1 MKVEIA
7 FGRKKWAVVGAST
20 DPSSFGYKVYDML
33 KRAGFVVYPVS
44 PKYTE
49 VLGDPCY
56 ATLQDLPEKVDMV
69 SMVVN
74 PKIGKAIVASYS
86 EKPHYW
92 FQPGAYDDELVEMTK
107 GHCTAGPCV
116 LVEHGKADAK
126 MRKHIETIVSWLR
139 TKVEE
144 TKTDGLVLGLSGGV
158 DSAVVGAL
166 MAKAIP
172 EKAMSL
178 ILPCYSNP
186 EDVVHGRKVAE
197 VIGLKTE
204 VIDLTEAHRLIMDA
218 LQFPEE
224 PEKAGALRSADS
236 NLRARLRMSTLYAYA
251 NRYNALVVGTDNAAE
266 LYIGYFTKYG
276 DGGVDLLPI
285 AELVKAEVYH
295 LGRIL
300 GVPKEVLYKAPSA
313 GLWEGQTDEGEIGTT
328 YDIIDGYLLGEEVEE
343 RSAVI
348 IERMHRASAHKRST
362 PPYPTLEVRGLKK

>member
-20 DPSSFGYKVYDML
+20 DSGSFGYKIYEML
-33 KRAGFVVYPVS
+33 KTAGFVVYPVS

-56 ATLQDLPEKVDMV
+56 ATLGDLPEKVDMV

-74 PKIGKAIVASYS
+74 PKIGKSIVAAYP

-92 FQPGAYDDELVEMTK
+92 FQPGAYDDEILEMTK
-107 GHCTAGPCV
+107 GHHTAGPCV

-126 MRKHIETIVSWLR
+126 MRKHIDTIVSWLR
-139 TKVEE
+139 SKVEE
-144 TKTDGLVLGLSGGV
+144 TKTGGLVLGLSGGV

-166 MAKAIP
+166 MAKAMP
-172 EKAMSL
+172 KNAMSL

-186 EDVVHGRKVAE
+186 EDVEHGKKVSKA
-197 VIGLKTE
+197 IGLKTE
-204 VIDLTEAHRLIMDA
+204 VVDLTEAHRLIMDA
-218 LQFPEE
+218 LAFPAD
-224 PEKAGALRSADS
+224 PAKVGALRSADS

-251 NRYNALVVGTDNAAE
+251 NRYNYLVVGTDNAAE

-328 YDIIDGYLLGEEVEE
+328 YDIIDAFLLGESVDEASE
-343 RSAVI
+343 AI
-348 IERMHRASAHKRST
+348 IERMHCVSAHKRST
-362 PPYPTLEVRGLKK
+362 PPYPTLEVRALKK